1 MSTTTMRGSN
11 KAELK
16 MDLDIPPFRRR
27 VSSTW
32 GAAAFP
38 SVLLPVTTATTTTT
52 SATGPAATAMGPA
65 AGGAAESSTYPSDGL
80 GIRGL
85 SSEPPVARPTKR
97 RSGNQELLERDT
109 SRARTRS
116 PEMSVSA
123 GRRTSRPAGAAAGGA
138 QASSSANATASTSS
152 SSKSAL
158 SALTNGNTNTSGSNK
173 RARTSLGA
181 SHGSTI
187 DSLASVASEAL
198 QTFPIPSP
206 NVLSQS
212 AGASIS
218 SNGPQDRRPVKTRR
232 PSLVSRTSIPPN
244 NYRAVPTSEDLSG
257 SRSAEPSYVNKA
269 STSMNSSFDP
279 VRENN
284 NSPGSLSQRRGETAA
299 GKGLK
304 ITTLPAGEV
313 VEQAPRTAPGHIVT
327 GPWGPN
333 GPTGQVSGKGH
344 GRRGTSFNGQG
355 QFMAQAK
362 NSGGGPHAS
371 VPTPLQAIPVS
382 PYTVAPTQGQ
392 TSLHTQY
399 SQQAHSHSHGRS
411 HSHSHSRH
419 SNLPPM
425 SVPNSTSA
433 TRHGSVSGAPVLD
446 PYYAPTVT
454 GTYSVPIPHSQHRS
468 SITSTPG
475 SIATYLPPHQTVP
488 ATSSSIS
495 ASNAYPSSSAST
507 SSIMETGK
515 HAFLAPFST
524 LYDAF
529 HETSTLS
536 RSLDLELGRA
546 RMILNQLDEGWI
558 DTLVRRENERL
569 WNRVVELERIV
580 EDERRL
586 CRDRL
591 GRLERVVLG
600 DSNGSSST
608 TMISSAPSSASVSA
622 GPVGGTGLGFA
633 SLGSGGGTTRR
644 GSDSLGGY
652 TMLPTMGSGIGHEEN
667 TTSGGGGGGG
677 GSTVFARGMEEG
689 GPGGLEMDESSS
701 GGVLAGGTGSGSG
714 PFIKRER
721 GSTPLPPLMTT
732 GSLVPRRKS
741 VMSRPGTAT
750 SSTSSGSM
758 NEFGAGG
765 GGGGMRNGMSGT
777 GNSTRR
783 SSMNT
788 SQGPRGEDVE
798 MSGPG
803 ASASG
808 G

>member
-1 MSTTTMRGSN
+1 MSTTTMRGLN

-16 MDLDIPPFRRR
+16 MNLDIPPFRRSN
-27 VSSTW
+27 SSTG

-52 SATGPAATAMGPA
+52 SATDPAATAT
-65 AGGAAESSTYPSDGL
+65 GGVAESSTGTSDGL

-97 RSGNQELLERDT
+97 RSGTQELLERDT

-116 PEMSVSA
+116 PEMLLSA
-123 GRRTSRPAGAAAGGA
+123 GGRTSRPAGAAAGSA
-138 QASSSANATASTSS
+138 QASSSTNATASTSS

-158 SALTNGNTNTSGSNK
+158 STLTNGNTNTSGSNK
-173 RARTSLGA
+173 RARTSLSV

-187 DSLASVASEAL
+187 ESLASVASEAL

-212 AGASIS
+212 AGASTS
-218 SNGPQDRRPVKTRR
+218 SSGPQERRPVTTRR
-232 PSLVSRTSIPPN
+232 PSLVSRTSIPTDSYP
-244 NYRAVPTSEDLSG
+244 AVPKSEDLSG
-257 SRSAEPSYVNKA
+257 SRNAEPSYVNKA
-269 STSMNSSFDP
+269 STSTNSSLDP

-284 NSPGSLSQRRGETAA
+284 NFPGSLSQRRGETAA

-304 ITTLPAGEV
+304 ITTLPADEV
-313 VEQAPRTAPGHIVT
+313 VEQAPRTAPGNIVT
-327 GPWGPN
+327 GPLGPN
-333 GPTGQVSGKGH
+333 GPTGQVSGKSH

-362 NSGGGPHAS
+362 NPGGGPHAS
-371 VPTPLQAIPVS
+371 LPTPLQAIPVS

-392 TSLHTQY
+392 PSLHTQY
-399 SQQAHSHSHGRS
+399 SQQSHSHSQRHGHS

-419 SNLPPM
+419 PNLPPM
-425 SVPNSTSA
+425 SGSNSASA

-468 SITSTPG
+468 SISSTPG
-475 SIATYLPPHQTVP
+475 STATYLPPLQTVP
-488 ATSSSIS
+488 AASSSI
-495 ASNAYPSSSAST
+495 SAST

-515 HAFLAPFST
+515 HAFLAHFST

-529 HETSTLS
+529 HETRTLS
-536 RSLDLELGRA
+536 RSLDQELGRA

-591 GRLERVVLG
+591 GRLERAVWG
-600 DSNGSSST
+600 DASSSLSSATTT
-608 TMISSAPSSASVSA
+608 TMSSSAPSSASVSA

-633 SLGSGGGTTRR
+633 SLGSVGRRR
-644 GSDSLGGY
+644 GSDSLGAY
-652 TMLPTMGSGIGHEEN
+652 TMLPTMGLGIGHEEN
-667 TTSGGGGGGG
+667 ATSGGAGG
-677 GSTVFARGMEEG
+677 GSSTFARGMEEG

-701 GGVLAGGTGSGSG
+701 VVVGGTGSSGSG

-721 GSTPLPPLMTT
+721 GGSPLLAPLMTT
-732 GSLVPRRKS
+732 GSLVPRRRS

-765 GGGGMRNGMSGT
+765 SGGLRNGMSGT
-777 GNSTRR
+777 GNSARR

-803 ASASG
+803 ASASAG
-808 G
+808 GHGHGHEGRE